1 MFSCYNSQK
10 EKESGAMEQTFF
22 MIKPDGVK
30 RGLVGD
36 ILRRIERRGFT
47 FERLELRQ
55 ASSELL
61 AKHYEALVTKPFYP
75 ELEAYM
81 TSGPVLIGV
90 LSGNRVVSSWRTMMG
105 VTNPKDALPGTIRGD
120 FAQAPG
126 DDGGIFNVVHG
137 SDSLDSA
144 KREIALWFNQ
154 DKFESSASL
163 SQDNQ

>member
-1 MFSCYNSQK
+1 
-10 EKESGAMEQTFF
+10 MEQTFF

-30 RGLVGD
+30 RGLVGE

-61 AKHYEALVTKPFYP
+61 VKHYEALVAKPFYP

-90 LSGNRVVSSWRTMMG
+90 LSGNRVVSSWRTRMG

>member
-1 MFSCYNSQK
+1 
-10 EKESGAMEQTFF
+10 MEQTFF
-22 MIKPDGVK
+22 MIKPDGVE
-30 RGLVGD
+30 RGLVGEV
-36 ILRRIERRGFT
+36 LRRIECRGFT

-55 ASSELL
+55 ASPELL

-137 SDSLDSA
+137 SDSRDSA
-144 KREIALWFNQ
+144 RREIALWFNQ
-154 DKFESSASL
+154 AELDSSAIFPK
-163 SQDNQ
+163 DNQ